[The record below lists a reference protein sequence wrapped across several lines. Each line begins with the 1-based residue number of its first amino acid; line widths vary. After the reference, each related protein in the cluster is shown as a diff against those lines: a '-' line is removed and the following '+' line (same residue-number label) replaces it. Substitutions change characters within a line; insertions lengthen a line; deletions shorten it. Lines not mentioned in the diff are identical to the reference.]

1 VKTKPVLKI
10 TKPAKPKQLAL
21 RPSRDTKPVRVAK
34 RPVRRRAPNARA
46 IKREPVEVARL
57 GSNSKPIT
65 TASVPLRKTLTRSV
79 ANTNATLPTKSRPIR
94 VYFSKDSAQISPRDV
109 TRLRQLASLQKS
121 SGKRVHV
128 RAIAAAGPNGEA
140 EADANA
146 LNKLAVARAKAVA
159 TKLWGY
165 GVKSSQM
172 VLQASQEQAV
182 GQGRSTLQAARI
194 RRAEIYIE

>member
-1 VKTKPVLKI
+1 
-10 TKPAKPKQLAL
+10 
-21 RPSRDTKPVRVAK
+21 
-34 RPVRRRAPNARA
+34 
-46 IKREPVEVARL
+46 VARL
-57 GSNSKPIT
+57 GSNSRPIT
-65 TASVPLRKTLTRSV
+65 TASVPLRKPQTRSV
-79 ANTNATLPTKSRPIR
+79 ATPAANLPTKSRPIR
-94 VYFSKDSAQISPRDV
+94 VYFSKDSTQISPRDV

-121 SGKRVHV
+121 SGRRVYV

-140 EADANA
+140 DADASA

-165 GVKSSQM
+165 GVKSDQM